1 MPNIDSVGTEYK
13 LSIVRSKV
21 NSEVINPMNPF
32 GTSSILPGL
41 SLGKLL
47 CFQSHAG
54 DNHSQFPLVAAGTG
68 RKSFIKPEINTQSL
82 STQ

>member
-47 CFQSHAG
+47 YLQPYAG
-54 DNHSQFPLVAAGTG
+54 DNHSQLPLIAAGTG
-68 RKSFIKPEINTQSL
+68 RQRFIKFEINS
-82 STQ
+82 